1 MIDFHSHV
9 LPGIDD
15 GSSCEE
21 ESLDMLRIAKSQGVI
36 TMLATP
42 HFYAQNHTMPF
53 LKYPSLTPIH
63 SAVSACSHTPAASSR
78 YDKQADSKPAP

>member
-21 ESLDMLRIAKSQGVI
+21 ESLDMLRIAKESRSYYNVS
-36 TMLATP
+36 
-42 HFYAQNHTMPF
+42 NSSF
-53 LKYPSLTPIH
+53 L
-63 SAVSACSHTPAASSR
+63 CS
-78 YDKQADSKPAP
+78 K

>member
-21 ESLDMLRIAKSQGVI
+21 ESLDMLRIAKSYYNVS
-36 TMLATP
+36 
-42 HFYAQNHTMPF
+42 NSSF
-53 LKYPSLTPIH
+53 L
-63 SAVSACSHTPAASSR
+63 CS
-78 YDKQADSKPAP
+78 K